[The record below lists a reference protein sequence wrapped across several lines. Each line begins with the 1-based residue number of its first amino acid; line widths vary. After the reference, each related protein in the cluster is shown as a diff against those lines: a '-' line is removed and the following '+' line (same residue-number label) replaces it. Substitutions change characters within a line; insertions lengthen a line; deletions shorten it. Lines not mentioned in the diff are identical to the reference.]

1 MALMANSVQL
11 PANNELLNR
20 THRCNNK
27 AHMFPSNLS
36 ALVHILINHL
46 NEI

>member
-11 PANNELLNR
+11 PADKELLNR

-27 AHMFPSNLS
+27 AHMFSGNLS
-36 ALVHILINHL
+36 AMAQFLINCL
-46 NEI
+46 AWI